1 MSNIKFKNN
10 DDIPD
15 IVELKDIKQT
25 YGEGK
30 QARTIIEGLDLL
42 IENEPGQNQLIALLG
57 ASGCGKSTILRYIAG
72 LKKPT
77 AGEVMLYG
85 KPASKENVVGMVF
98 QDYSAFPWLSVL
110 DNAILGLEF
119 QDHAKFSF
127 TRLLSKLSFGILHD
141 VATKEAKARKEAG
154 MEMLKMV
161 GLEAQ
166 AEQYSS
172 TLSGGQRQRL
182 AIARSLIAKPK
193 ILLMDEPFGALD
205 IETRLE
211 MQELMQNL
219 INSDQVSDTAIIF
232 VTHDIPEA
240 VFLSDEIL
248 MMQANPGQ
256 IVDRTKISLPATRPA
271 ELKREQKFLK
281 TVWEIE
287 DKMRKI
293 SRDSKANKE
302 KKDKE

>member
-1 MSNIKFKNN
+1 MTNIKFKNN
-10 DDIPD
+10 EDVPD
-15 IVELKDIKQT
+15 IVELRDVKQT
-25 YGEGK
+25 YGHGK
-30 QARTIIEGLDLL
+30 EARTIIDGLDLL
-42 IENEPGQNQLIALLG
+42 IENEPGQNQLVAILG

-77 AGEVMLYG
+77 AGEVFLYG

-98 QDYSAFPWLSVL
+98 QDYSAFPWLSML
-110 DNAILGLEF
+110 DNATLGLSF
-119 QDHAKFSF
+119 Q
-127 TRLLSKLSFGILHD
+127 G
-141 VATKEAKARKEAG
+141 VALKERNERG

-161 GLEAQ
+161 RLDGQAQ
-166 AEQYSS
+166 QYSS

-182 AIARSLIAKPK
+182 AIARSLIAGPK

-211 MQELMQNL
+211 MQELMQTL
-219 INSDQVSDTAIIF
+219 INSDKVSDTAILF
-232 VTHDIPEA
+232 VTHDITEA

-256 IVDRTKISLPATRPA
+256 IVDRTKVTLPATRPA

-293 SRDSKANKE
+293 SKDSRE
-302 KKDKE
+302 KK